1 MTGSP
6 KPYGFKTKEDFLKLI
21 TNNGYSH
28 GDLNDKCKI
37 LITDDINSNSS
48 KMTKAKK
55 LGVEILTYEDILN
68 KIKNI

>member
-6 KPYGFKTKEDFLKLI
+6 KPYGFKTKEDFVKLI
-21 TNNGYSH
+21 GDNGYVQ
-28 GDLNDKCKI
+28 GPLNEKCKI

-48 KMTKAKK
+48 KMSKAKK
-55 LGVEILTYEDILN
+55 LGVEIMTYEDILN